1 MESLCKGFQPWLG
14 VGAWVWEVMMAM
26 MRGFNAHVENG
37 GKERE
42 WDDFLD
48 FSLER
53 ELTIP
58 NFLTL
63 ASSLFGKFHCFF
75 ILGLGM
81 IMF

>member
-14 VGAWVWEVMMAM
+14 VGAWVWEVM

-48 FSLER
+48 FSRER
-53 ELTIP
+53 VDY
-58 NFLTL
+58 
-63 ASSLFGKFHCFF
+63 S
-75 ILGLGM
+75 
-81 IMF
+81 